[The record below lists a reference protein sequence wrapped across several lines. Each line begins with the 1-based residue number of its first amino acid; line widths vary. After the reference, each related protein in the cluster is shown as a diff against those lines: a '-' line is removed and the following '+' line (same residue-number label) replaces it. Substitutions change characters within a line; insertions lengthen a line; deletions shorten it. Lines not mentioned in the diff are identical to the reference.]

1 VNPLVSGE
9 DGDEEVRPVFAW
21 PALGVLVGIAVP
33 VAVIFLVLGIFR
45 IVQRQAEKAVRSPDY
60 WKQGP
65 DGTDP
70 TDGDR
75 SEEVGERDGSR
86 DRPGDDR

>member
-1 VNPLVSGE
+1 M
-9 DGDEEVRPVFAW
+9 FAW

-60 WKQGP
+60 WKQVP
-65 DGTDP
+65 DGTGP
-70 TDGDR
+70 A
-75 SEEVGERDGSR
+75 EEQDAADETEERDGAR
-86 DRPGDDR
+86 GRPGDDR